1 MIDER
6 SIEALLNRVDIVD
19 VVSRH
24 VELKRKGSIWQ
35 ACCPFHNERTPS
47 FIVNPTRNTWHCF
60 GACSEGGNAISF
72 LMKMCNMS
80 FPEAVKELGKM
91 YNVTIEETNSKEQTA
106 EQTANALKRE
116 AMFMANQA
124 VQPFFTAQ
132 LRGASEENTEAFRYA
147 KQRWSQEFIDEYG
160 IGYTPFFYVHDQ
172 NASF

>member
-72 LMKMCNMS
+72 LMKMCNIVIYTFSQIIEISMHDFRGSVIDGRS
-80 FPEAVKELGKM
+80 F
-91 YNVTIEETNSKEQTA
+91 N
-106 EQTANALKRE
+106 
-116 AMFMANQA
+116 
-124 VQPFFTAQ
+124 
-132 LRGASEENTEAFRYA
+132 
-147 KQRWSQEFIDEYG
+147 
-160 IGYTPFFYVHDQ
+160 
-172 NASF
+172 

>member
-80 FPEAVKELGKM
+80 FPEAVKELDGRAVLVLAGPETDEFKALGIEHFI
-91 YNVTIEETNSKEQTA
+91 NVRTNVLATLKA
-106 EQTANALKRE
+106 FNAKLLK
-116 AMFMANQA
+116 
-124 VQPFFTAQ
+124 
-132 LRGASEENTEAFRYA
+132 
-147 KQRWSQEFIDEYG
+147 
-160 IGYTPFFYVHDQ
+160 
-172 NASF
+172 